1 MLVDVVDGDVEVQC
15 RFWSGSR
22 RREATAARDLAIG
35 AVMRTLV
42 TNEVP
47 MPVEE
52 LRVAVTGDLD
62 ARDGAAPT
70 DGPSVRQ

>member
-1 MLVDVVDGDVEVQC
+1 MARWAQC

-22 RREATAARDLAIG
+22 RREATAARDLAID

-52 LRVAVTGDLD
+52 PRVAMTGDLD
-62 ARDGAAPT
+62 ARDGAAPAG
-70 DGPSVRQ
+70 GPSLLR